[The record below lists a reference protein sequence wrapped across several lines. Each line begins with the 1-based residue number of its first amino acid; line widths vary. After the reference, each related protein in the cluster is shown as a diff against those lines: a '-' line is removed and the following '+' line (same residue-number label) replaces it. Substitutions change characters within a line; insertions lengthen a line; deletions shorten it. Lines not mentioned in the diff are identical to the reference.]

1 MKDKI
6 PSVFKSIIAQEKW
19 RQKQIAIY
27 YGKNP
32 ILARL
37 VYIKVVI
44 NKFLGRLLGFSRIIK
59 LKNFLNYS
67 SNWK

>member
-27 YGKNP
+27 YGT
-32 ILARL
+32 
-37 VYIKVVI
+37 
-44 NKFLGRLLGFSRIIK
+44 GRPLFK
-59 LKNFLNYS
+59 
-67 SNWK
+67 NWKEKVESPVIPNKIILENIHPYLR